1 MSIFRSI
8 GAFILDIIETLVM
21 ALAVFV
27 IVYLFLFQP
36 HQVRGSSMYPNFH
49 DGEYILTDK
58 FSYRFGL
65 PKRGDV
71 IVFRAPRNEEYDYI
85 KRIIGLPGDSIQIDG
100 GRVFINNKPVDE
112 YYLPKDFVTNAG
124 AFVRL
129 GQPVAV
135 PNDQYFVLGD
145 NRNHSSDSRE
155 WGFVP
160 KENLIGKAWFRYWPP
175 ERFGAIEKVEYKLL
189 SDKAVKNFLK
199 PLLSFKQTSL

>member
-1 MSIFRSI
+1 MSIFRRI
-8 GAFILDIIETLVM
+8 GVFILDIIETLVM

-58 FSYRFGL
+58 FSYRLGL

-85 KRIIGLPGDSIQIDG
+85 KRIIGLPGDSIQLENG
-100 GRVFINNKPVDE
+100 QVFVNSQILDE
-112 YYLPKDFVTNAG
+112 YYLPKDFVTSAG
-124 AFVRL
+124 AFIKL
-129 GQPVAV
+129 GQAVTV

-145 NRNHSSDSRE
+145 NRSHSSDSRE

-160 KENLIGKAWFRYWPP
+160 KENIIGKAWFRYWPP
-175 ERFGAIEKVEYKLL
+175 DRFGAIQKIEYKSLT
-189 SDKAVKNFLK
+189 DKALKYFFK
-199 PLLSFKQTSL
+199 PLLSFHQAPL